1 VKQGTRSG
9 TWIVI
14 WLLVIGVGLLLMLLF
29 YVPPLIERVKTPAPT
44 PPTTLVTPPEDP
56 RYGIARDFVRA
67 KLISPDAAQFPSG
80 PDAYHLTSLGPDRYQ
95 VSSSVSVHFTDG
107 EIVKRWFT
115 VTMRYI
121 GSGRYVLDG
130 KGVELFEE
138 GSKKLR
144 QE

>member
-1 VKQGTRSG
+1 VTQSVGQGKSLAY
-9 TWIVI
+9 
-14 WLLVIGVGLLLMLLF
+14 WLLGMVAGLLLLLF
-29 YVPPLIERVKTPAPT
+29 VIETAKKQETTAPMT
-44 PPTTLVTPPEDP
+44 TFIPTQEDP
-56 RYGIARDFVRA
+56 KYAIARDFVRG
-67 KLISPDAAQFPSG
+67 KLISPQAAQFPIG
-80 PDAYHLTSLGPDRYQ
+80 PDAYHLTSLGPDRSQ

-130 KGVELFEE
+130 RGVELFEE

>member
-9 TWIVI
+9 TWVVI
-14 WLLVIGVGLLLMLLF
+14 WLLAFGVAMLLLLVL
-29 YVPPLIERVKTPAPT
+29 YSPRPIERVKKEIPT
-44 PPTTLVTPPEDP
+44 PTTTPITTPEDP
-56 RYGIARDFVRA
+56 RYAIARDFVRG
-67 KLISPDAAQFPSG
+67 KLISPQAAQFPSDLG
-80 PDAYHLTSLGPDRYQ
+80 AYHLTRLGSDRSQ

-115 VTMRYI
+115 VTMRFI

-138 GSKKLR
+138 GPMGSR

>member
-1 VKQGTRSG
+1 MKQSVGHGKSLAY
-9 TWIVI
+9 
-14 WLLVIGVGLLLMLLF
+14 WLLGSVAALLLFLF
-29 YVPPLIERVKTPAPT
+29 FIQTAKKQEATAPVTTPIPT
-44 PPTTLVTPPEDP
+44 QEDP
-56 RYGIARDFVRA
+56 KYAIARDFVRG
-67 KLISPDAAQFPSG
+67 KLISPQAAQFPSDPG
-80 PDAYHLTSLGPDRYQ
+80 AYHLTNLGPDRSQ

-107 EIVKRWFT
+107 EIIKRWFT

-138 GSKKLR
+138 GSKQSR

>member
-1 VKQGTRSG
+1 MKQGTRSG
-9 TWIVI
+9 TWVVI
-14 WLLVIGVGLLLMLLF
+14 WLLAFGVAMLLLLVL
-29 YVPPLIERVKTPAPT
+29 YSPRPIERVKKEIPAPT
-44 PPTTLVTPPEDP
+44 TTVVTPPEDP
-56 RYGIARDFVRA
+56 RHVIARDFVTK
-67 KLISPDAAQFPSG
+67 KLLEPSG
-80 PDAYHLTSLGPDRYQ
+80 ARFPDTADAYHLTSLGADRYQ
-95 VSSSVSVHFTDG
+95 VSSRLEVHTASG
-107 EIVKRWFT
+107 QILKRWFT